1 MSTVN
6 TDCAIK
12 IDTTVILIYLWRM
25 TNRAKEIGE
34 RIKIAR
40 EIAGVSQKSL
50 GDYVGTTRNA
60 VSRWESGDASPA
72 SERFPAIAEHLNTTV
87 EWLML
92 GNGERERASTHP
104 EPSNGSVINAPLGQN
119 GLLPVY
125 GQAVA
130 GVEGQF
136 PMNGNI
142 LFFVVAPPQIARI
155 DGAYAVGISGDS
167 MFPRYEDGEIAFVNP
182 TRRVKKGDYVVAQ
195 IQMDEH
201 EPPQA
206 YVKRFVRHN
215 DEELVLSQFNPAK
228 DLIFDHEKVVSV
240 HYIELAGTPDKE

>member
-1 MSTVN
+1 M
-6 TDCAIK
+6 
-12 IDTTVILIYLWRM
+12 IYFSRM

-40 EIAGVSQKSL
+40 EIAGISQKSL
-50 GDYVGTTRNA
+50 GDHVGTSRNA

-72 SERFPAIAEHLNTTV
+72 SERFPAIAEHLGTTV
-87 EWLML
+87 EWLMM
-92 GNGERERASTHP
+92 GNGEREAHAPRQEPANASIVDLP
-104 EPSNGSVINAPLGQN
+104 RGNE

-142 LFFVVAPPQIARI
+142 LFWVVAPPQIARI

-182 TRRVKKGDYVVAQ
+182 SRRVKKGDYVVAQ
-195 IQMDEH
+195 VQIDEH
-201 EPPQA
+201 ETPQA

-215 DEELVLSQFNPAK
+215 DEELVLAQFNPAK
-228 DLIFDHEKVVSV
+228 ELTFDHSKVVSV
-240 HYIELAGTPDKE
+240 HYIELAGTPDKD